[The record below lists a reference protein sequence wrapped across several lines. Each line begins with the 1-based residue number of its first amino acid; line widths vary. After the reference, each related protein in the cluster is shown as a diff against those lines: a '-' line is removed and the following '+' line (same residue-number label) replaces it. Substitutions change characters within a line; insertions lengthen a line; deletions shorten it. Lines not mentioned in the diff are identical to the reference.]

1 MILFDFIFVI
11 NSLYLIFLFILFN
24 LLIKLIKLL
33 ISSIAIL
40 KIIIYNNLFFNQ
52 NNIKE
57 STTLYL

>member
-11 NSLYLIFLFILFN
+11 NSLYLFFLFILFN
-24 LLIKLIKLL
+24 LLIKLKK
-33 ISSIAIL
+33 SFVAIL

>member
-11 NSLYLIFLFILFN
+11 NSLYLFFLIILFN
-24 LLIKLIKLL
+24 LLIKLKK
-33 ISSIAIL
+33 SFVAIL

>member
-11 NSLYLIFLFILFN
+11 NSLYLFFLFILFN
-24 LLIKLIKLL
+24 LLIKLKK
-33 ISSIAIL
+33 SFVAIL

-57 STTLYL
+57 STIFMC

>member
-11 NSLYLIFLFILFN
+11 NSLYLFFLIILFN
-24 LLIKLIKLL
+24 LLIKLKK
-33 ISSIAIL
+33 SFVAIL
-40 KIIIYNNLFFNQ
+40 KIVIYNNLFFNQ